1 MSGKP
6 IARCQWQREPDLA
19 ECLAALD
26 LTARHKALSDVGY
39 RLQPIEAELSAT
51 GRLTVRVA
59 WTLNRTHG
67 CGGRFGARRR
77 SRIAETAT
85 LDLRGAAAVRAAEL
99 LSRRAK
105 LQASLGAGLAA
116 QDAA

>member
-19 ECLAALD
+19 DCLAALN
-26 LTARHKALSDVGY
+26 LTAKHLALAKLGY

-59 WTLNRTHG
+59 WTLERPCG
-67 CGGRFGARRR
+67 CGSRPGARRR
-77 SRIAETAT
+77 SRIAETVT
-85 LDLRGAAAVRAAEL
+85 LDLRGAAAFRAADL
-99 LSRRAK
+99 LTRRAK
-105 LQASLGAGLAA
+105 LEASLQAVEPEERAA
-116 QDAA
+116 

>member
-6 IARCQWQREPDLA
+6 IARCQWHREPDLA
-19 ECLAALD
+19 DCLAALD

-59 WTLNRTHG
+59 WTLERP
-67 CGGRFGARRR
+67 RGAGSRPQVRRR
-77 SRIAETAT
+77 SRIAETVT
-85 LDLRGAAAVRAAEL
+85 LDLRGAAAFRAADL
-99 LSRRAK
+99 LTRRAK
-105 LQASLGAGLAA
+105 LEASLKAA
-116 QDAA
+116 AIVGEAA